1 MDSSIFFIVG
11 AVIAIAGYLSVS
23 TGNRGQYGGK
33 ASSRKNRRSKT
44 SNNKTRHR

>member
-33 ASSRKNRRSKT
+33 ASSRKNRRGKA